1 MASLDLW
8 GSVETGTRRGLE
20 EVELEENSRDLPQGR
35 AETSAPVEG
44 KEQSCL
50 NYSERENKECS

>member
-35 AETSAPVEG
+35 AETSAPMEG

-50 NYSERENKECS
+50 N